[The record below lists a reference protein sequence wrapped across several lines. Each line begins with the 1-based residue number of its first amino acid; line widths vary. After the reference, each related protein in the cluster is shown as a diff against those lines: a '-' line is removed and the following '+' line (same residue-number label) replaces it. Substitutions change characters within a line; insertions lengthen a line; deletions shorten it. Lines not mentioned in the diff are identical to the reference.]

1 MAVQQRLHSEGTRE
15 ARTLP
20 EPGAV
25 LTLFKPVTWFPP
37 MWAFLCGVVS
47 SGISPLEAWPLVLLG
62 LAVAGPLVCAT
73 SQAVNDWFDRE
84 VDALNEPH
92 RPIPSGRIPGR
103 WGLYLAFLWTGVS
116 AGAGWFLGT
125 WGFIA
130 TVLGLLLAWGYSA
143 PPFRFKQ
150 NGWTGNLVVGISYE
164 GLAWITGAAV
174 VLGGQ
179 LPGMPIL
186 VLALIYSLGTHGIM
200 TLNDFKSMDGDRRMG
215 VKSLPASLGADRAAW
230 TAMWVMVVSQIV
242 VLFLMASWGR
252 PIHVLLLGGLLLAQ
266 IPMLHR
272 FLSNPR
278 EHALWYSGFGVP
290 LFVLGMMVSAF
301 AIRGIG
307 G

>member
-1 MAVQQRLHSEGTRE
+1 MAVQQRLHSEGTPE
-15 ARTLP
+15 VRTLP

-47 SGISPLEAWPLVLLG
+47 SGISPLEMWPLVLLG

-103 WGLYLAFLWTGVS
+103 WGLYLALIWTGVS

-130 TVLGLLLAWGYSA
+130 TLLGLALAWAYSA
-143 PPFRFKQ
+143 PPFRFKG

-174 VLGGQ
+174 LLGGQ
-179 LPGMPIL
+179 LPGTPIL
-186 VLALIYSLGTHGIM
+186 ILALIYSLGTHGIM
-200 TLNDFKSMDGDRRMG
+200 TLNDFKSMDGDRAMG

-230 TAMWVMVVSQIV
+230 VSMWVMVVAQIV

-252 PIHVLLLGGLLLAQ
+252 PIHVLLLGGLLLGQ

-290 LFVLGMMVSAF
+290 LFVLGMLVSAF
-301 AIRGIG
+301 AVRGMG